1 MLQRE
6 IRAAF
11 PSGIPL
17 PRPSSFD
24 LDAFYV
30 AEQAGAFEN
39 RLRALVGARRMKAV
53 SVSSL
58 DAASRPNF
66 RIVDRKVTP
75 QVAMLARPFGGRLR
89 DTSFFV
95 NYSESFEPS
104 GTVDARGEVLPTV
117 TGTGTEIGFKTDW
130 NDGTLSGTV
139 SVFRNG
145 RTNIAQRDFVLE
157 NQLGI
162 QPLYNLGGAQRSEG
176 VECDVIWTPS
186 TRYQLA
192 VTYAWIPFAK
202 TTAQS
207 SDPNQAG
214 VRFDR
219 LPEHKFNLTNKLTFP
234 SGPLKGAFVGGSLVA
249 SSRYRLHG
257 SWQIALWGPG
267 YVECDVFAGYRMT
280 FLGRKTEWRLYV
292 NNVFD
297 RRGFSFDYTPNEPR
311 RFLLSVKI
319 GIL

>member
-1 MLQRE
+1 LLQRE
-6 IRAAF
+6 IHAAF
-11 PSGIPL
+11 PNGIAL
-17 PRPSSFD
+17 PRPSDFD

-30 AEQAGAFEN
+30 AEQASAFEN
-39 RLRALVGARRMKAV
+39 RLRVLVGARHMKAV
-53 SVSSL
+53 SVSSP
-58 DAASRPNF
+58 DAASRPGF
-66 RIVDRKVTP
+66 RMVDRKVTP
-75 QVAMLARPFGGRLR
+75 QVAMLARPLGGMLK

-139 SVFRNG
+139 SVFRNE

-157 NQLGI
+157 NQLRI

-176 VECDVIWTPS
+176 VEGDLIWTPS

-192 VTYAWIPFAK
+192 VTYAWIPLAK

-207 SDPNQAG
+207 SDPNQVG

-219 LPEHKFNLTNKLTFP
+219 LPEHKFILTNKFTFAQ
-234 SGPLKGAFVGGSLVA
+234 GPLKGAFVGGSIVA

-267 YVECDVFAGYRMT
+267 YVECDVFAGYRRT
-280 FLGRKTEWRLYV
+280 LLGRKTEWRLHV
-292 NNVFD
+292 NNLFD
-297 RRGFSFDYTPNEPR
+297 RDGFSFDYTPNDPR

-319 GIL
+319 GL